1 MHEISCTRLFAMTD
15 ISLNYTV
22 EGGEQ
27 PLSAWAKSNPCR
39 KCSHDEDEDHH
50 PNQPVIV
57 LVAWMNWW
65 GGGRWCQLEWWNGVG
80 WVEWCIQLRWC

>member
-1 MHEISCTRLFAMTD
+1 MHEISCTRLLAMTD
-15 ISLNYTV
+15 ISSNYRV

-27 PLSAWAKSNPCR
+27 PLFAWAKSNPCK

-57 LVAWMNWW
+57 LVA
-65 GGGRWCQLEWWNGVG
+65 
-80 WVEWCIQLRWC
+80 